1 MLPFEQAYV
10 DGNLTDFLKGYRVAF
25 RKVEADAHA
34 IYNELL
40 AELAVSESES
50 YNLLWSRDY
59 MWVVV
64 RKQAEVLAYQD
75 TATVSVNSMGF
86 AGTFFVKNQES
97 LDFLKARKPLWF
109 LEQVAMP
116 RHQV

>member
-1 MLPFEQAYV
+1 MIPYKSLGFDVLPFEQAYV
-10 DGNLTDFLKGYRVAF
+10 DGNLTDFLKGFRVAF

-34 IYNELL
+34 VYSELL

-64 RKQAEVLAYQD
+64 RKQAEVTHQD
-75 TATVSVNSMGF
+75 IATVSVNSMGF

-97 LDFLKARKPLWF
+97 LDFLKA
-109 LEQVAMP
+109 Q
-116 RHQV
+116 